1 MIHANTKGFTLVE
14 LMLAMTFISVLILSI
29 ALTVM
34 QVSGIYYKGMT
45 LKQVNQAGRDIS
57 NDLRRTLSAQQEIDP
72 ATDYVEVSDGTNR
85 IGGRLCVG
93 KITYLWNYGEAIQKG
108 SSSLLLRSSV
118 DTSGDNFIR
127 LGKIQDPT
135 RSYCAKDPKTGVIAK
150 KAIPSTEFTRYNTVL
165 GDGDSSLNIY
175 KLDRPI
181 APTQAYD
188 PATKQR
194 LYTLNFTIGSGD
206 YETMMPDFSR
216 CKDPGILGADL
227 QYCMVEQFGIVVRAG
242 NKGESGSSS

>member
-45 LKQVNQAGRDIS
+45 LKEVNQAGRDIS

-72 ATDYVEVSDGTNR
+72 ATDYVEVTDGTNR

-93 KITYLWNYGEAIQKG
+93 KVTYLWNYGEALQKG
-108 SSSLLLRSSV
+108 SSTLLLRSSAG
-118 DTSGDNFIR
+118 TGNNFVR
-127 LGKIQDPT
+127 LGKIDDPT
-135 RSYCAKDPKTGVIAK
+135 RSYCVKDATTGAIAK
-150 KAIPSTEFTRYNTVL
+150 KAIPSSELSRFNAVL
-165 GDGDSSLNIY
+165 GDGSGNLNVY

-188 PATKQR
+188 PATGQR

-206 YETMMPDFSR
+206 YGTMMPDFSK
-216 CKDPGILGADL
+216 CKEPGILGADL
-227 QYCMVEQFGIVVRAG
+227 QYCMVEQFSIVVRAG
-242 NKGESGSSS
+242 NKGESGTSS